1 MISTGVGSGCLLK
14 TFRANRLIWENQVGS
29 GTVAGI
35 SSPFLGGVHHLLH
48 ISYQK
53 PLIYDHLPEPEKSVE
68 RRNGKEIT
76 MNLFLMPESFPTC
89 LGILIQLSPSFL
101 GLLCIIPR
109 QARGITCVQFVFV
122 AKPRKKHG
130 VTPYLLL
137 QYLLYHCNFPWIP
150 DTATSKLI
158 IFPHSVGNHRMLV
171 REAPR
176 DTIFAWNT
184 AVHPMDWATP
194 RRGQCCECVHP
205 AIEWRLCQ
213 THLSWGKQKN
223 LPPIRVW

>member
-1 MISTGVGSGCLLK
+1 MGHLMISTGAGSGCLLK
-14 TFRANRLIWENQVGS
+14 TFRANRLIWEHQVGS

-53 PLIYDHLPEPEKSVE
+53 PLIYDHLPEKSVE
-68 RRNGKEIT
+68 RRNGTEIT

-101 GLLCIIPR
+101 GLLQLYLFQNPL
-109 QARGITCVQFVFV
+109 T
-122 AKPRKKHG
+122 
-130 VTPYLLL
+130 TPWHLIFFTV
-137 QYLLYHCNFPWIP
+137 LLYLCNFPWIP
-150 DTATSKLI
+150 DTAIFQKESWSIPVSEPI
-158 IFPHSVGNHRMLV
+158 IFPHSVGNHRMLA

-213 THLSWGKQKN
+213 HICHWKQKTFA
-223 LPPIRVW
+223 IRVW